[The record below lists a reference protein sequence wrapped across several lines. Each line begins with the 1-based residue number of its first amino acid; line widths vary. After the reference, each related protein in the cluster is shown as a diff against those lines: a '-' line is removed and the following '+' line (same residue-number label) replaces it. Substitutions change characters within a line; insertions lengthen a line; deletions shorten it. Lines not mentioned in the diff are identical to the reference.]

1 MNLITLIDALK
12 LNIEGAIEKSKQSF
26 SLNFVTPDINIE
38 IPSQSIH
45 GELSSNISM
54 VCSKLFKMPPHKIA
68 DSLVSNMEKSEY
80 VSKCEV
86 AGAGFINFFLSQKF
100 FSDVLMEI
108 DGKYGKVNY
117 GNGKKVLVEFVSSNP
132 TGPMHMGNARL
143 GALGDSLS
151 EILRYAGY
159 DVLKEFY
166 VNDAGNQIK
175 KFSESLAS
183 RYLQIFDSNVP
194 FPEDG
199 YHGDDIKDLAQKFAK
214 IHGDSFTLK
223 SKDILEKEICNFAL
237 PINTSRIKSNLEDYK
252 VFYDSWFH
260 ESKLYK
266 SGEVDETINKIKEL
280 GFTYSKD
287 GSLWFEASKFGCEKD
302 EVLVRKNGIPT
313 YFAAD
318 VAYHVNKFIK
328 RNYDICID
336 FLGAD
341 HHGHVPRMRAAMRC
355 FGIDDSRLVFIISQ
369 FVRLIKDGK
378 VDSMS
383 KRSGKSESLEDF
395 MKLVNVDCARFIFN
409 MQDSN
414 STMDFD
420 IDMSIKNDSSNPS
433 YYVKYAYARIKS
445 ILNKV
450 DNVDLRK
457 MNLEM
462 LTSKSER
469 DLIFTLS
476 EFPFE
481 IQESARLLN
490 STKIVRYAIKVAS
503 VFHKFYNSEKVNCE
517 NEELRCARYFL
528 CSKVL
533 TVMDNIFKIMKIDAP
548 DHM

>member
-12 LNIEGAIEKSKQSF
+12 SNIEGAIEKSKQSF

-80 VSKCEV
+80 ISKCEV

-108 DGKYGKVNY
+108 DEKYGEINY

-183 RYLQIFDSNVP
+183 RYLQIFDSSIP

-260 ESKLYK
+260 ESELYK

-280 GFTYSKD
+280 GFAYSKD

-490 STKIVRYAIKVAS
+490 STKIVRYAVKVAS

>member
-80 VSKCEV
+80 VFRCEV

-108 DGKYGKVNY
+108 DGKYGEINY

-237 PINTSRIKSNLEDYK
+237 PINISRIKSNLEDYK

-260 ESKLYK
+260 ESELYK

-280 GFTYSKD
+280 GFAYSKD

-490 STKIVRYAIKVAS
+490 STKIVRYAVKVAS

-533 TVMDNIFKIMKIDAP
+533 TVMDNMFKIMKIDAP
-548 DHM
+548 DHR